1 MKKKGVEIIV
11 ENVERIFKQFVN
23 LPVRNFNNQNG
34 TYRRKYELAKEKLS
48 FPLKEV
54 VLEGTSDGK
63 TYQLRAKIYFQ
74 LGQYHFTKYLSL
86 PKKINPTIPRKIIA
100 KNFNLSQADGIVF
113 VLNQRQEEEFA
124 IGTNK
129 LPFTLIEIA
138 SGPGLEIT
146 KKCAIPTKKLLG
158 LEDFKKDLRRFGR
171 ITETTL
177 QGIYEKNHR
186 EPPKI
191 KLYIRPEEN
200 STCRQVNQDSL
211 LPVVIKNP
219 KRQEERTSFKD
230 IGGQEKAKKEIQNL
244 SFALSNPDLYR
255 HWGTKPPK
263 GILLFGPPGTGKTLM
278 AKALANETKASFH
291 TVKIA
296 EMTSK
301 WYGDS
306 EKRMQNIF
314 DTARKNIPSI
324 IFFDELDAIAS
335 ERDFSHEATGRMV
348 STMLENLDGI
358 NSASGI
364 IVIASTNRLD
374 AIDPAIKRPG
384 RIDRLI
390 EVPLPDDEGRA
401 HILGIHLFRAEKL
414 AERPL
419 CQDIDIAK
427 IVYLTKGM
435 SGADL
440 AEIVR
445 RVLEKK
451 VHQAAN
457 GEKPQLI
464 STKDLSLEIQEYERN
479 RKLKNSIGFKNEL

>member
-1 MKKKGVEIIV
+1 MKKKRFEISVEGVEK
-11 ENVERIFKQFVN
+11 IFKQFIN
-23 LPVRNFNNQNG
+23 LPIKTAKFKNG
-34 TYRRKYELAKEKLS
+34 IIRRRYDLAKEALT
-48 FPLKEV
+48 FPIKEIS
-54 VLEGTSDGK
+54 LQGISDGK
-63 TYQLRAKIYFQ
+63 TYQLRANIYFRRFFDN
-74 LGQYHFTKYLSL
+74 LIT
-86 PKKINPTIPRKIIA
+86 PRKINPTIPRKKIA
-100 KNFNLSQADGIVF
+100 KSFNLSQTDGIVF
-113 VLNQRQEEEFA
+113 VLNRFQEEEFA

-129 LPFTLIEIA
+129 IPFTFIEIA
-138 SGPGLEIT
+138 SGPNLEIA
-146 KKCAIPTKKLLG
+146 KKYTIPIKSLSN
-158 LEDFKKDLRRFGR
+158 LESFKKDLKRFVR
-171 ITETTL
+171 ITEATI
-177 QGIYEKNHR
+177 QGIYEKHDR
-186 EPPKI
+186 SPPQMKI
-191 KLYIRPEEN
+191 YVKPEEA
-200 STCRQVNQDSL
+200 STGTRVSEKNT
-211 LPVVIKNP
+211 LPAIIQRP
-219 KRQEERTSFKD
+219 KHSEEKISFSD

-244 SFALSNPDLYR
+244 SFALNNPEIYR

-291 TVKIA
+291 TIKIA

-314 DTARKNIPSI
+314 DVAKKSIPSI
-324 IFFDELDAIAS
+324 IFFDEIDAIAS
-335 ERDFSHEATGRMV
+335 EREFSHEATGRMV

-358 NSASGI
+358 NSVDGI
-364 IVIASTNRLD
+364 VIIASTNRLD

-390 EVPLPDDEGRA
+390 EVPLPDEEGRA
-401 HILGIHLFRAEKL
+401 HIIGIHLFRAEKL

-419 CQDIDIAK
+419 CSDIDIAR

-451 VHQAAN
+451 VHQAVK
-457 GEKPQLI
+457 GEKPKLI
-464 STKDLSLEIQEYERN
+464 STEDISQEIQEYERN
-479 RKLKNSIGFKNEL
+479 SKLKNSIGFSNN